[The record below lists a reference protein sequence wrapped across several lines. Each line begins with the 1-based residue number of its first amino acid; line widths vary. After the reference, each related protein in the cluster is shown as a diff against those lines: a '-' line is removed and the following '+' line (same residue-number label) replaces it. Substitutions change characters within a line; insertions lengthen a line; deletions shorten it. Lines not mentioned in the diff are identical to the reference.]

1 MAGGQ
6 RSAKANIGRA
16 PAKLKP
22 ATGAA
27 LCRLLLL
34 SAWSFLTSS
43 AVRNGEEQMMRLKT
57 LLRVTLPAVCV
68 TLAMAASALAQKSA
82 DTLRITW
89 RDAIPDVDPY
99 YNSQRTG
106 MVVAFQAFDCL
117 VYRDPTTMEIKPA
130 LATSWQQVDATTIDF
145 TLRQGVTFQNGDPF
159 SANDVVYTINTII
172 HDKRVA
178 IPAYYASFA
187 GAEKIDDWHVR
198 LKLTGVSPA
207 VMEYLAMVTPIWPKA
222 YREKI
227 GAEAYSHAPIGTGPY
242 RITKVDGATQI
253 DMERYEGYYAGS
265 PKGRPAIRYIKIHQ
279 VPDATTELSEL
290 LGGQADWIWGYNA
303 DQYENIARMPN
314 LQALRFGTMRVHFMT
329 IDAAGRTAS
338 DNPLT
343 KLKVRQAII
352 SAIDRATMAR
362 QLIQGDS
369 QVVDTPCYPTQFGC
383 DVSAAVKY
391 PYDPGRAKQL
401 LTEAGYPN
409 GFDTELISYNPPQ
422 IGAALQNYLKA
433 VGINLRIQQLQ
444 IGAAIKKAEA
454 GEAPMYSGSWGSNS
468 VNDASAFMPYF
479 LGGDLNDYA
488 HDADVQNLLKQAGT
502 SGDPELRRKAYSKAI
517 RLATERVDFVPL
529 FSAVRYVAFSK
540 ELDFQGF
547 PDDLPRFYLSSWK

>member
-1 MAGGQ
+1 M
-6 RSAKANIGRA
+6 RSDTWLR
-16 PAKLKP
+16 
-22 ATGAA
+22 GA
-27 LCRLLLL
+27 LL
-34 SAWSFLTSS
+34 A
-43 AVRNGEEQMMRLKT
+43 AC
-57 LLRVTLPAVCV
+57 A
-68 TLAMAASALAQKSA
+68 TLATATPVPAQKSA

-89 RDAIPDVDPY
+89 REAIPDVDPY

-117 VYRDPTTMEIKPA
+117 VYRDPTTMEIEPA
-130 LATSWQQVDATTIDF
+130 LARSWKQVDATTIDF
-145 TLRQGVTFQNGDPF
+145 TLREGVTFQNGDPF
-159 SANDVVYTINTII
+159 TADDVVYTINTII

-178 IPAYYASFA
+178 IPAYYTSFA
-187 GAEKIDDWHVR
+187 GAEKIDDFHVR

-227 GAEAYSHAPIGTGPY
+227 GADAYAQAPIGTGPY
-242 RITKVDGATQI
+242 KITKVDGTTQI
-253 DMERYEGYYAGS
+253 DMERYDGYYAGS

-279 VPDATTELSEL
+279 VPDATTELTEL

-303 DQYENIARMPN
+303 DQYGHISQMPG
-314 LQALRFGTMRVHFMT
+314 LQALRFGTMRVHFT
-329 IDAAGRTAS
+329 TVDAAGRSGA

-352 SAIDRATMAR
+352 LAIDRATMAR

-369 QVVDTPCYPTQFGC
+369 QVIDTPCFPTQFGC

-391 PYDPGRAKQL
+391 PYDPARAKQL
-401 LTEAGYPN
+401 LAEAGYPN

-433 VGINLRIQQLQ
+433 IGINVRVQQLQ
-444 IGAAIKKAEA
+444 IGAAIRKAES

-468 VNDASAFMPYF
+468 VNDASAFIPYF
-479 LGGDLNDYA
+479 LGGQLNDYA
-488 HDADVQNLLKQAGT
+488 HDAEVQALLKQAGA
-502 SGDPELRRKAYSKAI
+502 SVDPEVRRKAYSEAI
-517 RLATERVDFVPL
+517 RLATERVEFIPL

-540 ELDFQGF
+540 QLDFQGF

>member
-1 MAGGQ
+1 
-6 RSAKANIGRA
+6 
-16 PAKLKP
+16 
-22 ATGAA
+22 
-27 LCRLLLL
+27 
-34 SAWSFLTSS
+34 
-43 AVRNGEEQMMRLKT
+43 MRLGT
-57 LLRVTLPAVCV
+57 WLRGALPAVCMA
-68 TLAMAASALAQKSA
+68 LATAAPAFAQKSA

-117 VYRDPTTMEIKPA
+117 VYRDPVTMEIKPA

-159 SANDVVYTINTII
+159 TADDVVYTINTII

-178 IPAYYASFA
+178 IPAYYTSFA
-187 GAEKIDDWHVR
+187 SAEKIDAFHVR

-227 GAEAYSHAPIGTGPY
+227 GPDAYSRAPIGTGPY
-242 RITKVDGATQI
+242 KITKVDGTTQI
-253 DMERYEGYYAGS
+253 DMERYDGYYAGS

-279 VPDATTELSEL
+279 VPDATTEMTEL
-290 LGGQADWIWGYNA
+290 LGGRADWIWGYNA
-303 DQYENIARMPN
+303 DQFANIARVPN
-314 LQALRFGTMRVHFMT
+314 LEALRFGTMRVHFMT
-329 IDAAGRTAS
+329 IDAAGRTGA

-369 QVVDTPCYPTQFGC
+369 QVIDTPCFPSQFGC

-391 PYDPGRAKQL
+391 PYDPARAKQL
-401 LTEAGYPN
+401 LAEAGYPN
-409 GFDTELISYNPPQ
+409 GFDTELISYNTPQ

-444 IGAAIKKAEA
+444 IGAAIQKAEA
-454 GEAPMYSGSWGSNS
+454 GEAPLYSGSWGSNS
-468 VNDASAFMPYF
+468 INDVSAFMPYF
-479 LGGDLNDYA
+479 LGGGLDDYA
-488 HDADVQNLLKQAGT
+488 RDADVQELLKKAGT
-502 SGDPELRRKAYSKAI
+502 SVDPELRRKAYSEAI
-517 RLATERVDFVPL
+517 RLATERVGFVPL

-540 ELDFQGF
+540 QLTSQGF
-547 PDDLPRFYLSSWK
+547 GFSDDLPRFYLSSWK